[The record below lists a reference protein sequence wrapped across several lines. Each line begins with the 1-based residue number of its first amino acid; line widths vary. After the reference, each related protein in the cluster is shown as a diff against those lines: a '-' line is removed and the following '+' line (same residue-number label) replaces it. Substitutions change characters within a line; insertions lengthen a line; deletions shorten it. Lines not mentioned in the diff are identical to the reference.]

1 MRALKTAQRDGILE
15 RLRHNHKYSVVV
27 SYSEKQKTKA
37 TEFAGL
43 LQDAGWTV
51 LGPFVN
57 ENICTPGLQIGVPD
71 LHSPCASAHLLVD
84 VLVSVGMD
92 VRLVRAGE
100 TLPSTS
106 FGGCYLLF
114 GPSRASRLPGRA

>member
-15 RLRHNHKYSVVV
+15 RLRHNHRYSVVV
-27 SYSEKQKTKA
+27 SYSEKQKRKA
-37 TEFAGL
+37 TEFVGL

-57 ENICTPGLQIGVPD
+57 ENICTPDLQIGIRDP
-71 LHSPCASAHLLVD
+71 HSPCPSAHLLVD

-92 VRLVRAGE
+92 VRLVRAAE

-106 FGGCYLLF
+106 FDGCSLLF
-114 GPSRASRLPGRA
+114 GSSH